1 MVMKYK
7 NDMPISLGIKE
18 LPPEDRPRER
28 LEKNGVAALSDL
40 ELLAVLIGSGN
51 KERPVQVLARE
62 LLQILDRTA
71 SSIDLADLKS
81 IKGLGTAKAALICAA
96 LEIGRRRLPTKRRQ
110 ISSPNDV
117 FPLIQ
122 HYGDRRQEQFLSIAL
137 NGAHEVMSVSVVSVG
152 LVNRTLVHP
161 REVFADAVGQ
171 RATAVIV
178 AHNHP
183 SGNLQPSGED
193 LEVTKRL
200 RNAGDILG
208 IKVLDHLIFDQE
220 HFYSLLEGGEF

>member
-1 MVMKYK
+1 MKYK

-81 IKGLGTAKAALICAA
+81 IKGLGTAKAAIICAA

-161 REVFADAVGQ
+161 REVFA
-171 RATAVIV
+171 
-178 AHNHP
+178 
-183 SGNLQPSGED
+183 
-193 LEVTKRL
+193 
-200 RNAGDILG
+200 
-208 IKVLDHLIFDQE
+208 
-220 HFYSLLEGGEF
+220 